1 MQDCE
6 LLPEDLEKL
15 VKSYKAVVQLEL
27 GEEFPEDPK
36 AQLWGAVGA
45 VFNSWMNQ
53 RAKTYRH
60 LVILRFLR
68 ATAGNSGQTPTCRI
82 AFIYI
87 YIATNSFNSGFADD
101 EIAKGC

>member
-1 MQDCE
+1 MHVLCMFFCKYTTLFTLIQDCE

-27 GEEFPEDPK
+27 GEEFPEDPN
-36 AQLWGAVGA
+36 AQLWGAIGA

-60 LVILRFLR
+60 GLLHHTLINCL
-68 ATAGNSGQTPTCRI
+68 N
-82 AFIYI
+82 
-87 YIATNSFNSGFADD
+87 
-101 EIAKGC
+101 